1 MGELVAQLYMGLAEF
16 FSGLFPER
24 FKRAA
29 RTGPIWRR
37 IIMALLVG
45 FGSLLVGLVVA
56 ALLFAV
62 AFFIAGFVIAIVR
75 AF

>member
-24 FKRAA
+24 FKKAA

-45 FGSLLVGLVVA
+45 FGSLWVGLVVA